1 MTKKRRLAVIS
12 DFHMDSNHFS
22 QEEID
27 IFLSLLK
34 DLKIT
39 DLHFAGDI
47 SNDFHGISEPLFKQI
62 ELLTELSVTYNL
74 GNHDM
79 VGLSEEEISVSNFQV
94 KTFASTAFVSF
105 HGWYDYSFMTGKID
119 IKKIIAFKNSFYFD
133 RKIHRQFDDI
143 KITNLELQ
151 KLEKLL
157 TELSA
162 NPKFD
167 RIIVST
173 HFVPHQ
179 QFIINT
185 RYEKFAR
192 FNAYLGSQH
201 FHETFKKF
209 PKISDVIF
217 GHLHQRRLPLT
228 FDKVLYHAHP
238 LGYPY
243 EWQMINHFLEEYP
256 QYQIT
261 ENWHL
266 RKRYNAIRKSSD
278 WLKFR
283 KAHLREEFLSAL
295 TIFDLDD

>member
-47 SNDFHGISEPLFKQI
+47 SNDFHGISEPFFKQI

-162 NPKFD
+162 NPKID

-179 QFIINT
+179 QFIIKT

-243 EWQMINHFLEEYP
+243 E
-256 QYQIT
+256 
-261 ENWHL
+261 
-266 RKRYNAIRKSSD
+266 
-278 WLKFR
+278 
-283 KAHLREEFLSAL
+283 
-295 TIFDLDD
+295 

>member
-1 MTKKRRLAVIS
+1 MTKKRRLAIIS
-12 DFHMDSNHFS
+12 DFHLDSNHFS
-22 QEEID
+22 IEEIELF
-27 IFLSLLK
+27 ISLLN
-34 DLKIT
+34 DLQIT

-47 SNDFHGISEPLFKQI
+47 SNDLHNISEPFFHQL
-62 ELLTELSVTYNL
+62 ESLTDLSVTFNL

-79 VGLSEEEISVSNFQV
+79 VELSEEEISVSNFKV

-105 HGWYDYSFMTGKID
+105 HGWYDYSFMKEKVD
-119 IKKIIAFKNSFYFD
+119 FQKIIAFKNSFYFD

-143 KITNLELQ
+143 KTTAIELE
-151 KLEKLL
+151 KLETLL

-162 NPKFD
+162 KPEIE

-201 FHETFKKF
+201 FHELFCHF
-209 PKISDVIF
+209 PKVTDVIF
-217 GHLHQRRLPLT
+217 GHLHQRRTPLKI
-228 FDKVLYHAHP
+228 DNILYHARP

-243 EWQMINHFLEEYP
+243 EWQMVNEFLAKYP
-256 QYQIT
+256 QYQIA

-266 RKRYNAIRKSSD
+266 RKRYNALRKSSD
-278 WLKFR
+278 WQAFR
-283 KAHLREEFLSAL
+283 RENLMKEFQSSL

>member
-47 SNDFHGISEPLFKQI
+47 SNDFHGISEPFFKQI

-162 NPKFD
+162 NPKID

-185 RYEKFAR
+185 RYE
-192 FNAYLGSQH
+192 N
-201 FHETFKKF
+201 
-209 PKISDVIF
+209 
-217 GHLHQRRLPLT
+217 LP
-228 FDKVLYHAHP
+228 
-238 LGYPY
+238 
-243 EWQMINHFLEEYP
+243 
-256 QYQIT
+256 
-261 ENWHL
+261 
-266 RKRYNAIRKSSD
+266 
-278 WLKFR
+278 
-283 KAHLREEFLSAL
+283 
-295 TIFDLDD
+295 DLMPT

>member
-12 DFHMDSNHFS
+12 DFHLDNNHFA
-22 QEEID
+22 EKEID

-34 DLKIT
+34 DFKIT

-47 SNDFHGISEPLFKQI
+47 SNDLYGISEPFLAEIKA
-62 ELLTELSVTYNL
+62 LTNLSVTYNL

-79 VGLSEEEISVSNFQV
+79 VGLSEKEITDSNFQV
-94 KTFASTAFVSF
+94 KNFGSTAFVSF

-119 IKKIIAFKNSFYFD
+119 IKKITAFKNSFYFD

-143 KITNLELQ
+143 KTTEIELE

-162 NPKFD
+162 NPKIQ
-167 RIIVST
+167 RIIVSN

-179 QFIINT
+179 QFIINS
-185 RYEKFAR
+185 RYAKFAR

-201 FHETFKKF
+201 FHEIFQKF
-209 PKISDVIF
+209 PKVTDVVF
-217 GHLHQRRLPLT
+217 GHLHQRRLPLKIENIT
-228 FDKVLYHAHP
+228 YHARP

-243 EWQMINHFLEEYP
+243 EWQMVTDFLKEYP
-256 QYQIT
+256 QYQIS

-266 RKRYNAIRKSSD
+266 RKRYNAISKTSE
-278 WLKFR
+278 WLSFR
-283 KAHLREEFLSAL
+283 KAHLSDEFQSAL
-295 TIFDLDD
+295 TIFDLED